1 MEKGGIMFV
10 DKVKIY
16 VKAGDGG
23 NGIVSFRREKF
34 VPRGGPNGGDGGKGG
49 DIILKVDPN
58 LSTLMDF
65 RYKSHYKADRG
76 DHGQGSNKRG
86 RNADDLVINIPPGT
100 IVKDAETGEI
110 IADLVE
116 EGETFIVAHGG
127 RGGKGN
133 ARFATA
139 THHAPDFAE
148 KGEPGEEQWIVLE
161 LKLLADVGLVG
172 LPNAGKSTLLSC
184 MTRAK
189 PKIASYP
196 FTTLYPNL
204 GVVDLSKETGKSFVV
219 ADIPGLIEGAH
230 EGQGLGHDFLRHIER
245 TRLLVHVVDMSGFEQ
260 DPIESFKMINKELK
274 RYDNELPKKPRI
286 IAANKMDLPQSEENL
301 QQFKKYLKDEHLEIF
316 PISGATNMGVRKL
329 IYAISSKLEKLPK
342 EYKTVENRVKHYTY
356 RDEKDFEIEKKNQIY
371 IVKGRYLERLV
382 AMTDLENESA
392 VKRLQR
398 TFKRLGLDDALKR
411 EGIKQGDTVAIG
423 ENEFI
428 YIDR

>member
-1 MEKGGIMFV
+1 MFL

-23 NGIVSFRREKF
+23 NGVVSFRREKF
-34 VPRGGPNGGDGGKGG
+34 VPRGGPDGGDGGKGG
-49 DIILKVDPN
+49 DVILKVDSN
-58 LSTLMDF
+58 LSTLTDF

-86 RNADDLVINIPPGT
+86 RNADDLVINVPPGT
-100 IVKDAETGEI
+100 IVKDAKTGEV
-110 IADLVE
+110 IADLVK
-116 EGETFIVAHGG
+116 EGETFTVAHGG

-148 KGEPGEEQWIVLE
+148 KGEPGEELWIVLE
-161 LKLLADVGLVG
+161 LKMLADVGLVG

-204 GVVDLSKETGKSFVV
+204 GVVDLSKESGKSFVV

-260 DPIESFKMINKELK
+260 DPIESFKMINGELK
-274 RYDNELPKKPRI
+274 KYNNKLSEKPRI
-286 IAANKMDLPQSEENL
+286 IAANKMDLPQS
-301 QQFKKYLKDEHLEIF
+301 KEHLQRFKEYFSDEDLEIY
-316 PISGATNMGVRKL
+316 PVSGATNMGVKEL
-329 IYAISSKLEKLPK
+329 IYAIASKLEKLPR
-342 EYKTVENRVKHYTY
+342 EYKTVETKGKHYTFKNT
-356 RDEKDFEIEKKNQIY
+356 KDFKIRRKNHIY
-371 IVKGRYLERLV
+371 YLEGKYIERLV
-382 AMTDLENESA
+382 AMTDLNNESA

-398 TFKRLGLDDALKR
+398 TFKRIGLEDALKR
-411 EGIKQGDTVAIG
+411 EGIKQGDTVVIG

-428 YIDR
+428 YID

>member
-1 MEKGGIMFV
+1 MFV

-23 NGIVSFRREKF
+23 NGVVAFRREKF
-34 VPRGGPNGGDGGKGG
+34 VPRGGPNGGDGGNGG
-49 DIILKVDPN
+49 NIILKVDSN

-65 RYKSHYKADRG
+65 RYNSHYKAERG
-76 DHGQGSNKRG
+76 EHGQGSNKRG
-86 RNADDLVINIPPGT
+86 KDADDLVIKIPPGT
-100 IVKDAETGEI
+100 IVKDAERDI
-110 IADLVE
+110 VIADLVE
-116 EGETFIVAHGG
+116 DEDTLVVARGG

-139 THHAPDFAE
+139 IHRAPDFAE
-148 KGEPGEEQWIVLE
+148 KGEPGEELWITLE

-189 PKIASYP
+189 PKIANYP

-204 GVVDLSKETGKSFVV
+204 GVVDLSKEMGKSFVV

-245 TRLLVHVVDMSGFEQ
+245 TRLIVHVIDMSGFVQ
-260 DPIESFKMINKELK
+260 DPVKNFKTINAELEK
-274 RYDNELPKKPRI
+274 YDEKLPEKPQI
-286 IAANKMDLPQSEENL
+286 IVANKMDIPQSEDNL
-301 QQFKKYLKDEHLEIF
+301 KRFKQIFKDQDLEIL
-316 PISGATNMGVRKL
+316 PVSAATSQGVKKL
-329 IYAISSKLEKLPK
+329 IYTISSKLEKLPK
-342 EYKTVENRVKHYTY
+342 EYKTIKRKEKRYTVE
-356 RDEKDFEIEKKNQIY
+356 DEKAYEIKKQEQIY
-371 IVKGRYLERLV
+371 YVSGKNIERLV

-398 TFKRLGLDDALKR
+398 IFKKSGLDDALKQK
-411 EGIKQGDTVAIG
+411 GIKQGDTVVIG
-423 ENEFI
+423 KNEFT
-428 YIDR
+428 YIE